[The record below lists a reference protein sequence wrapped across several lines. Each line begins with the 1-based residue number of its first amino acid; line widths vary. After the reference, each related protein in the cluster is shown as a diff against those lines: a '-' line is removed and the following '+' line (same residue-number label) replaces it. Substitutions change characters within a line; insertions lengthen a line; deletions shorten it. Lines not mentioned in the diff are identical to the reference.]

1 MVRWRAL
8 KPSQTFK
15 RDCNPQILMVI
26 MPLLFWVRLVIS
38 FASSFGP
45 RALAMFQKSLPPR
58 PSILRKS
65 GRANEKKATEGYKQK
80 KKKKEKKGRGRGLR
94 KGSGR
99 SIWRILWPILW
110 NSIEDDCVSYC
121 IRLLHMKCFFQVWIC
136 RADNARPTLSYC
148 LLSIILENEKLTMI
162 YIQEDS

>member
-80 KKKKEKKGRGRGLR
+80 KKKKKKKRKKRERKRTEKRKRKIYLANFMTDFMEFHRGWLWVIVSDCCIWNVSS
-94 KGSGR
+94 KFEFVAPIMPVQLCPTVYCR
-99 SIWRILWPILW
+99 S
-110 NSIEDDCVSYC
+110 Y
-121 IRLLHMKCFFQVWIC
+121 
-136 RADNARPTLSYC
+136 
-148 LLSIILENEKLTMI
+148 
-162 YIQEDS
+162 

>member
-80 KKKKEKKGRGRGLR
+80 KKKKKKGEEEDWEKEAEDLFGEFYDRFYGIPSRMTVWVIVSDCCIWNVSSKFEFVAPIMSVQLCPTVYC
-94 KGSGR
+94 R
-99 SIWRILWPILW
+99 S
-110 NSIEDDCVSYC
+110 Y
-121 IRLLHMKCFFQVWIC
+121 
-136 RADNARPTLSYC
+136 
-148 LLSIILENEKLTMI
+148 
-162 YIQEDS
+162 